1 MERGERLK
9 ITLVGIILILAGI
22 GILIFNFVLS
32 SLVSLGIIPLTAIM
46 MIVIGFLF
54 LRRAFSRY

>member
-1 MERGERLK
+1 MEKAERLK

-22 GILIFNFVLS
+22 GILIFNFVIS
-32 SLVSLGIIPLTAIM
+32 NLVSLGIIPLAAIM